1 MRVYG
6 FLTSLAIL
14 TLLYLILARSRF
26 GRSVRATIQNP
37 VSAELLGIDPQRV
50 AAIGFG
56 LSVATATA
64 AGAVYGIVF
73 SFNPGSHYDLIS
85 RLLTIIVL
93 GGLGSLG
100 GAVVASLVVGVS
112 ESVLAAE
119 ISPTWASLTFF
130 LVLIAV
136 LILRPQGLFGRV
148 ERGRALSGRVSRL
161 GLGRALGAFVPLTLA
176 PLRVRR
182 ALGRQ
187 HRDLRGDV
195 RRARRRPGT

>member
-1 MRVYG
+1 MYG
-6 FLTSLAIL
+6 FLTSLVIL

-100 GAVVASLVVGVS
+100 GAVVASLVVG
-112 ESVLAAE
+112 
-119 ISPTWASLTFF
+119 
-130 LVLIAV
+130 
-136 LILRPQGLFGRV
+136 R
-148 ERGRALSGRVSRL
+148 ERGRARRRDLAHVGVADVL
-161 GLGRALGAFVPLTLA
+161 PRADRGADRATAGAVRP
-176 PLRVRR
+176 RR
-182 ALGRQ
+182 AGR
-187 HRDLRGDV
+187 L
-195 RRARRRPGT
+195 